1 MKFPRAGGLSH
12 FLRKWSNHSSSPGPV
27 SNTRPQKPGTQ
38 NSSPDGQTLGA
49 GHCWPWVTAQ
59 VEDDRPYSFPS
70 LQITAPPKA
79 HEWQSQHRADMLS
92 FSGPCRNRTVL
103 TSCEIEA
110 PEQATSTHWRN
121 SVQKYLLSVFL
132 YKTMHLKS
140 KILRLALQRGIVCK
154 KNLKYSIK
162 NLQLRVRDCSAV
174 ECFCWSSRG
183 GGGELFTAGP
193 QMASLGYWVS
203 PRTIY
208 TTQWNSC
215 LKNWREEEREL
226 SGNTDKWQNLFLTHT
241 HIHTALG
248 SIPRTGESWGQDKNL
263 LIQTTAWKQSLILG
277 LPKAPDS
284 SLTHC
289 GIQAA
294 RHGYFVAAL
303 PRVLHPA
310 SMNYPT
316 WKTTSAHAW
325 HRTSKKCTGLNLPR
339 LTEFIS

>member
-49 GHCWPWVTAQ
+49 GNCWPWVTAQ

-241 HIHTALG
+241 HTR
-248 SIPRTGESWGQDKNL
+248 P
-263 LIQTTAWKQSLILG
+263 
-277 LPKAPDS
+277 
-284 SLTHC
+284 
-289 GIQAA
+289 
-294 RHGYFVAAL
+294 
-303 PRVLHPA
+303 
-310 SMNYPT
+310 
-316 WKTTSAHAW
+316 
-325 HRTSKKCTGLNLPR
+325 
-339 LTEFIS
+339 